1 MNEIEMSKQWY
12 VVHTLAGSEHKVK
25 ANLERRI
32 TSMGMQDQIFRVFV
46 PMEEAIEVKRGKK
59 RFTKKKVFPGYVMVE
74 MIMNDRSW
82 YVVRNTPG
90 VTGFVGSG
98 MKPEP
103 LNEEEVSVI
112 LRQTGVEKGVPRL
125 DVEKGEMVKVI
136 AGPFLNYTGTV
147 ESVDQEKGKMTVLL
161 SIFGRETPVEL
172 DFSDVEKL

>member
-1 MNEIEMSKQWY
+1 MQRRWY

-32 TSMGMQDQIFRVFV
+32 ASMGMQDQIFQVVV
-46 PMEEAIEVKRGKK
+46 PMEETIEVRRGKK
-59 RFTKKKVFPGYVMVE
+59 RFTKRKVFPGYVMVE

-98 MKPEP
+98 MRPEP
-103 LNEEEVSVI
+103 LSDEEVEVI
-112 LRQTGVEKGVPRL
+112 LRQAGIEKKPRL
-125 DVEKGEMVKVI
+125 DIEKGEVVKVI
-136 AGPFLNYTGTV
+136 SGPFLNYTGAV
-147 ESVDQEKGKMTVLL
+147 ESVDHERGKVTVLL

-172 DFSDVEKL
+172 EFSDVEKL

>member
-1 MNEIEMSKQWY
+1 MSKQWY
-12 VVHTLAGSEHKVK
+12 VVSTLAGSEHKVK

-32 TSMGMQDQIFRVFV
+32 TSMGMQDQIFRVVV

-103 LNEEEVSVI
+103 LNEEEVTRNFASDRGRKRSSPAGCRKGRDGESNCRS
-112 LRQTGVEKGVPRL
+112 LFELYRDCGKRRPGKRQDDRTSFHFWSRDASRTG
-125 DVEKGEMVKVI
+125 
-136 AGPFLNYTGTV
+136 F
-147 ESVDQEKGKMTVLL
+147 
-161 SIFGRETPVEL
+161 F
-172 DFSDVEKL
+172 

>member
-1 MNEIEMSKQWY
+1 MQRRWY

-32 TSMGMQDQIFRVFV
+32 ASMGMQDQIFQVVV
-46 PMEEAIEVKRGKK
+46 PMEETIEVRRGKK
-59 RFTKKKVFPGYVMVE
+59 RFTKRKVFPGYVMVE

-98 MKPEP
+98 MRPEP
-103 LNEEEVSVI
+103 LSDEEVKVI
-112 LRQTGVEKGVPRL
+112 LRQAGIEKKPRL
-125 DVEKGEMVKVI
+125 DIEKGEVVKVI
-136 AGPFLNYTGTV
+136 SGPFLNYTGAV
-147 ESVDQEKGKMTVLL
+147 ESVDHERGKVTVLL

-172 DFSDVEKL
+172 EFSDVEKL

>member
-1 MNEIEMSKQWY
+1 MEKKWY

-32 TSMGMQDQIFRVFV
+32 ASMGMQDQIFRVIV
-46 PMEEAIEVKRGKK
+46 PMEETIEVKRGKK

-74 MIMNDRSW
+74 LTMNDRSW

-98 MKPEP
+98 FRPEP
-103 LNEEEVSVI
+103 LSGEEVKVI
-112 LRQTGVEKGVPRL
+112 LRQTGVEKGRPRL
-125 DVEKGEMVKVI
+125 DIEKGETVKVVS
-136 AGPFLNYTGTV
+136 GPFLNYTGAV
-147 ESVDQEKGKMTVLL
+147 ENVDQERGKITVLL

-172 DFSDVEKL
+172 EFSDIEKL

>member
-1 MNEIEMSKQWY
+1 MQPRWY
-12 VVHTLAGSEHKVK
+12 VIHTLAGSEHKVK

-32 TSMGMQDQIFRVFV
+32 ASMGMQDQIFRVVV
-46 PMEEAIEVKRGKK
+46 PMEETIEVRRGKK
-59 RFTKKKVFPGYVMVE
+59 RFTKRKIFPGYVMVE

-98 MKPEP
+98 MRPEP
-103 LNEEEVSVI
+103 LSDEEVKVI
-112 LRQTGVEKGVPRL
+112 LRQTGIEKKPRL
-125 DVEKGEMVKVI
+125 DIEKGEVVKVI

-147 ESVDQEKGKMTVLL
+147 ESVDHERGKVTVLL

-172 DFSDVEKL
+172 EFSDVEKL

>member
-1 MNEIEMSKQWY
+1 MDKLWY

-32 TSMGMQDQIFRVFV
+32 ASMWMQDQIFRVVV
-46 PMEEAIEVKRGKK
+46 PMEETIEVKRGKK

-74 MIMNDRSW
+74 MMMNDRSW

-98 MKPEP
+98 LRPEP
-103 LNEEEVSVI
+103 LSEGEVKVI
-112 LRQTGVEKGVPRL
+112 LRQTGVEKGKPRL
-125 DVEKGEMVKVI
+125 DIEKGETVKVI
-136 AGPFLNYTGTV
+136 AGPFLNYTGVV
-147 ESVDQEKGKMTVLL
+147 ESVDHEKGKITVLL

-172 DFSDVEKL
+172 EFSDIEKL

>member
-1 MNEIEMSKQWY
+1 MQRRWY

-32 TSMGMQDQIFRVFV
+32 ASMGMQDQIFQVAV
-46 PMEEAIEVKRGKK
+46 PMEETIEVRRGKK
-59 RFTKKKVFPGYVMVE
+59 RFTKRKVFPGYVMVE

-98 MKPEP
+98 MRPEP
-103 LNEEEVSVI
+103 LSDEEVKVI
-112 LRQTGVEKGVPRL
+112 LRQAGIEKKPRL
-125 DVEKGEMVKVI
+125 DIEKGEVVKVI
-136 AGPFLNYTGTV
+136 SGPFLNYTGAV
-147 ESVDQEKGKMTVLL
+147 ESVDHERGKVTVLL

-172 DFSDVEKL
+172 EFSDVEKL

>member
-1 MNEIEMSKQWY
+1 MQRRWY

-32 TSMGMQDQIFRVFV
+32 TSMGMQDQIFQVVV
-46 PMEEAIEVKRGKK
+46 PMEETIEARRGKK
-59 RFTKKKVFPGYVMVE
+59 RFTKRKVFPGYVMVE

-98 MKPEP
+98 MRPEP
-103 LNEEEVSVI
+103 LSDEEVKVI
-112 LRQTGVEKGVPRL
+112 LRQAGIEKKPRL
-125 DVEKGEMVKVI
+125 DIEKGEVVKVI
-136 AGPFLNYTGTV
+136 SGPFLNYTGAV
-147 ESVDQEKGKMTVLL
+147 ESVDHERGKVTVLL

-172 DFSDVEKL
+172 EFSDVEKL

>member
-1 MNEIEMSKQWY
+1 
-12 VVHTLAGSEHKVK
+12 
-25 ANLERRI
+25 
-32 TSMGMQDQIFRVFV
+32 
-46 PMEEAIEVKRGKK
+46 
-59 RFTKKKVFPGYVMVE
+59 
-74 MIMNDRSW
+74 
-82 YVVRNTPG
+82 
-90 VTGFVGSG
+90 